1 MGVTSCGNYMHAGT
15 LSSFMLHT
23 ISHQRAALSS
33 DASWGH
39 QCLEKH
45 ALQNVILPSYCT
57 ESSIIPHELN
67 CTCTSSLKTGFCVLE
82 GLLPVQQRRHQEL
95 MEALLGGERSD
106 PAALFGSPQ
115 SVSPDTGTVQH
126 LYYKPVPLFHC
137 SSALR
142 CAFSCTVLHAACLV
156 KLSVSRIDRLVHSLK
171 LACDSLE
178 TLTPPVPA
186 MPDLHYGT

>member
-1 MGVTSCGNYMHAGT
+1 MGMTRCGNNMHACT
-15 LSSFMLHT
+15 LSSFML
-23 ISHQRAALSS
+23 
-33 DASWGH
+33 H

-45 ALQNVILPSYCT
+45 ALQSQNVILPSYCT
-57 ESSIIPHELN
+57 ESSIIPHEMN

-142 CAFSCTVLHAACLV
+142 RAFELYCAACCMPSEAFCI
-156 KLSVSRIDRLVHSLK
+156 KDR
-171 LACDSLE
+171 
-178 TLTPPVPA
+178 
-186 MPDLHYGT
+186 

>member
-1 MGVTSCGNYMHAGT
+1 MGMTSCGNYMHAGT
-15 LSSFMLHT
+15 LSSFVLHT
-23 ISHQRAALSS
+23 VYHQHVALSP

-39 QCLEKH
+39 QHLEKH
-45 ALQNVILPSYCT
+45 VLQSQIVILPSYRK
-57 ESSIIPHELN
+57 ESSIIPHEVHVHI
-67 CTCTSSLKTGFCVLE
+67 SLKKGFCVLE

-137 SSALR
+137 SSAL
-142 CAFSCTVLHAACLV
+142 
-156 KLSVSRIDRLVHSLK
+156 
-171 LACDSLE
+171 
-178 TLTPPVPA
+178 
-186 MPDLHYGT
+186 